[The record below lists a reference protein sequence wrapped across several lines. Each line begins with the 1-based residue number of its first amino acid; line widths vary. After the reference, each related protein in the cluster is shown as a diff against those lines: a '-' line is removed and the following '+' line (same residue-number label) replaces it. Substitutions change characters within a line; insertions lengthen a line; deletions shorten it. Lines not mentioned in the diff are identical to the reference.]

1 MLELLSE
8 EICCLSCLCEGKENV
23 PLCSCVESKMGRA
36 WADNKENPTIAAIVV
51 ADFCYLLGS
60 ITGLKDELEI
70 KELLEKCRGK
80 IIQVDDISWIP
91 IMEKYYPHS
100 FKKFNRYSIK
110 RELNVFQLNILKN
123 YITAVES
130 EFHIDRIDEVLYFK
144 VIEDNFMA
152 DCCSNFSSLE
162 EFLKHG
168 IGYVIVHNGEIVS
181 GASSYSY
188 REGSIEITIG
198 TKKEFRR
205 KGLALAVASK
215 LILEC
220 MERNIYPAWDAAN
233 LESVAL
239 AEKLGYHLDKAYEVY
254 SIS

>member
-1 MLELLSE
+1 MLELLNE
-8 EICCLSCLCEGKENV
+8 EICRLSFLYQGKENV
-23 PLCSCVESKMGRA
+23 PLWARIESKLGRA
-36 WADNKENPTIAAIVV
+36 WTDNKENPTIAAIIV

-60 ITGLKDELEI
+60 LKGLKDEIEI

-91 IMEKYYPHS
+91 IMKKYYPDS
-100 FKKFNRYSIK
+100 FKSFNRYSIK
-110 RELNVFQLNILKN
+110 RELNIFNKNILKD
-123 YITAVES
+123 YIAAVET
-130 EFHIDRIDEVLYFK
+130 EFHIDRIDETLYYKVL
-144 VIEDNFMA
+144 EDDFMA
-152 DCCSNFSSLE
+152 DCCSNFTSLK

-168 IGYVIVHNGEIVS
+168 IGYVIVLNGEIIA

-188 REGSIEITIG
+188 HEGSIEVTIG
-198 TKKEFRR
+198 TKKGFRR

-220 MERNIYPAWDAAN
+220 MERNIYPGWDAAN

-239 AEKLGYHLDKAYEVY
+239 AEKLGYHFDKAYEVY
-254 SIS
+254 CI